1 MSFIFES
8 KVLDIQKFKIMY
20 VKQRITEN
28 IFKKDNLP
36 LRLQSKNE
44 IINDSNNWGSL
55 VPFQF

>member
-28 IFKKDNLP
+28 KFKKDNDKLF
-36 LRLQSKNE
+36 LENLYLC
-44 IINDSNNWGSL
+44 L
-55 VPFQF
+55 VHN